1 VYQPRGENPDAGWTR
16 WVLEQYEFPAESITN
31 ADVALGNLRARYDV
45 IVLPNAPV
53 EVLLRGLSADAV
65 PSTYSGGLDG
75 DGVRALDA
83 FVRTGG
89 TLVCLDQSCALAID
103 VFKLPIKDVA
113 RTTRDQFFCP
123 GSILRID
130 VDAAQPLAYGM
141 PAHTAGFFA
150 SSSAYEAASNAGVQ
164 AAVRYADK
172 DLLISGWLQG
182 EAVIAGRSA
191 VVQTPIGAGR
201 IVLLGFPVQHRGQS
215 LATFRLLF
223 NAIFAAR

>member
-1 VYQPRGENPDAGWTR
+1 V
-16 WVLEQYEFPAESITN
+16 
-31 ADVALGNLRARYDV
+31 
-45 IVLPNAPV
+45 
-53 EVLLRGLSADAV
+53 
-65 PSTYSGGLDG
+65 
-75 DGVRALDA
+75 
-83 FVRTGG
+83 
-89 TLVCLDQSCALAID
+89 
-103 VFKLPIKDVA
+103 KDVA
-113 RTTRDQFFCP
+113 RTTRDLFFCP

-130 VDAAQPLAYGM
+130 VDAAQPLSYGM
-141 PAHTAGFFA
+141 PAQTAGFFA

-191 VVQTPIGAGR
+191 VVQAPMGAGK